1 MMESDRNSVHLPV
14 DNDNTAAVE
23 VHGREEQE
31 SNPREDQTMI
41 VLSSDDEEEE
51 IGVGINAIQVVD
63 LTLED
68 DE

>member
-1 MMESDRNSVHLPV
+1 MTIPPLWRS
-14 DNDNTAAVE
+14 T
-23 VHGREEQE
+23 
-31 SNPREDQTMI
+31 EDQTMS